1 MDNTLPFGVEEEF
14 LVVDPHTRAV
24 VPRAAAVIQR
34 AKASLGDRVVPEITH
49 MQVEVRTEPCVTAT
63 ALHDQLREGR
73 EILAASAVAEGVAVV
88 ASGSAVLGSVAP
100 AAMTEGP
107 RQDLGNQTFR
117 ALHDEVTICAAHVHV
132 EMPDRE
138 RALLVG
144 NHLRPHLPTLIA
156 LTANSPYW
164 AGRDTGYAS
173 WRTLTCS
180 RWPVAGPPPFIG
192 SEAHYDDVV
201 GTLLAA
207 GALVDE
213 GTIFW
218 DIRPSAH
225 LPTLEIRATDMP
237 LTADDTALL
246 AVLVRALAAGALRLV
261 ELGDPGPQ
269 VPSELLRAAYWR
281 AARDGLEG
289 HAVDVLSGRLLPAP
303 ELVRELIRHA
313 APALG
318 ADLALVTTWLDRLL
332 AEGSGAAR
340 QRAAASG
347 SDLTPVV
354 DHLIA
359 KTADRATAA
368 VADRLPSPSD
378 LAIM

>member
-1 MDNTLPFGVEEEF
+1 MRTDLSFGVEEEF
-14 LVVDPHTRAV
+14 LVVDPLTRAV
-24 VPRAAAVIQR
+24 VPRAAEVIRR
-34 AKASLGDRVVPEITH
+34 AKASLGDRVAPEITH
-49 MQVEVRTEPCVTAT
+49 MQVEVRTEPCVTA
-63 ALHDQLREGR
+63 AGLHDQLREGR
-73 EILAASAVAEGVAVV
+73 ETLAVSAAAAGLAVI
-88 ASGSAVLGSVAP
+88 ASGSAILGSVAP

-107 RQDLGNQTFR
+107 RQDRGNETFR

-173 WRTLTCS
+173 WRTLTCA
-180 RWPVAGPPPFIG
+180 RWPVAGPPPFFA

-201 GTLLAA
+201 GALLAA

-225 LPTLEIRATDMP
+225 LPTLEIRATDTP
-237 LTADDTALL
+237 LTATDTALL
-246 AVLVRALAAGALRLV
+246 AVLVRALAATALRLV
-261 ELGDPGPQ
+261 ERGDPGPRI
-269 VPSELLRAAYWR
+269 PAEILRAAYWR

-289 HAVDVLSGRLLPAP
+289 HALDVLTGRLAPAAD
-303 ELVRELIRHA
+303 LVRQSVAYA
-313 APALG
+313 AAALG
-318 ADLALVTTWLDRLL
+318 PDLGLVTGWLDQLT
-332 AEGSGAAR
+332 AGGSGAAR
-340 QRAAASG
+340 QRRAGADG
-347 SDLTPVV
+347 DLVAVV
-354 DHLIA
+354 DYLVGM
-359 KTADRATAA
+359 TAGRA
-368 VADRLPSPSD
+368 VLP
-378 LAIM
+378 LG